1 MRAWSPHE
9 MVRNMPA
16 TLVWGK
22 ELQLKDVTN
31 PSGERHHEVIGTDG
45 GTEFLSWS
53 SVENAKSLA
62 ERHGVDREAWPVYP
76 DCEIE
81 SNVPLEDARKRSDA
95 LRIALEGMDSRVV
108 EEDYWLRFIL
118 RLLRDGN
125 SFFIMV

>member
-1 MRAWSPHE
+1 
-9 MVRNMPA
+9 MPA

-22 ELQLKDVTN
+22 EFQLKNVTN
-31 PSGERHHEVIGTDG
+31 PSRERQQEVVGVDG
-45 GTEFLSWS
+45 GTEFLGWS
-53 SVENAKSLA
+53 SVEEVKSLA

-81 SNVPLEDARKRSDA
+81 GDVPLEDAQKRSAA
-95 LRIALEGMDSRVV
+95 LRIALEGIDSRVV